1 MNGHGLLNTSS
12 PKLTVPQVSEQASG
26 AASRTASRLAKLS
39 VTAPPVDSWTM
50 RSVPSRSAAT
60 VSASLLPSSVGR
72 AASSLMC
79 TWMTAA
85 PAASHSLA
93 VTTSSPRV
101 TGRAGAADLSASAPV
116 GATVIR
122 VVLPPAVVL
131 LPAMGRT
138 LPRAGLARRHGQ
150 VLPDERQR
158 LGQVRHPVLPRR
170 RPAGLHLD
178 RVPRRSGGRGE
189 DQPGAG
195 EGGPDGGPGRV
206 AGVRPAA
213 PGRGGGPGQPGVM
226 SFPWQAAVP
235 RQAAVPP

>member
-60 VSASLLPSSVGR
+60 VSASLRMSSVGR

-85 PAASHSLA
+85 PAAWHSLA
-93 VTTSSPRV
+93 VTTSSLTV
-101 TGRAGAADLSASAPV
+101 TGRPGTADLSASAPV

-122 VVLPPAVVL
+122 VVV
-131 LPAMGRT
+131 LPAMKGT
-138 LPRAGLARRHGQ
+138 LPSAGLTRGHGQ
-150 VLPDERQR
+150 VLAGERQR
-158 LGQVRHPVLPRR
+158 LRQVRDPVPPGR
-170 RPAGLHLD
+170 RPVGLHLD
-178 RVPRRSGGRGE
+178 HHHAVIPGRSE
-189 DQPGAG
+189 QAEQLGAG
-195 EGGPDGGPGRV
+195 LAAAAGDQVLVGNGPDGRSGAV
-206 AGVRPAA
+206 
-213 PGRGGGPGQPGVM
+213 GQMHVG
-226 SFPWQAAVP
+226 QAA
-235 RQAAVPP
+235 AKLG